1 MKLQSLNKNFQF
13 LRAYRSRKCYVSP
26 LFVTYVVSKKGGGV
40 RLGITTGKKVGCA
53 VDRNHARRLVRA
65 AAAEL
70 LAGFCGNYDIVVV
83 CRKPIVQVKST
94 EVQQVLKGHLMRA
107 GVLQA

>member
-53 VDRNHARRLVRA
+53 VRRSRARRVIREAFRPCFPLV
-65 AAAEL
+65 
-70 LAGFCGNYDIVVV
+70 GGYDIVFVA
-83 CRKPIVQVKST
+83 RTRTPEMKST
-94 EVQQVLKGHLMRA
+94 TLIPVVRRHLTEM
-107 GVLQA
+107 GVITDG